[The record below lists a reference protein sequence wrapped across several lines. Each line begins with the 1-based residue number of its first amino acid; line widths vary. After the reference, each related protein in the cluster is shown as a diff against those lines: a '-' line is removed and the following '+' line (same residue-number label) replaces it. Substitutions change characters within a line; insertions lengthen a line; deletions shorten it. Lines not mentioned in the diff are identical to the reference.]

1 MKSLGVLKDNSQPQ
15 RHAPSQSVS
24 PKAGKEDKTF
34 TSFHCVQI
42 AKPATKREK
51 QTNKQTNKKTV
62 LKSGSSDLLR

>member
-1 MKSLGVLKDNSQPQ
+1 MQSLGVLQDNSQPQ
-15 RHAPSQSVS
+15 SHAPSQSVS

-51 QTNKQTNKKTV
+51 TNKQTNKKTV